1 MNLSNFRDPQAARA
15 VAEAIATCSTR
26 PVRLMEF
33 CGGHTHAILRFGI
46 PDLLPPT
53 VELLS
58 GPGCPVCVTS
68 ADDLSRAIALAGIPG
83 VILTTF
89 GDMMRVPADR
99 GRSLARARAEG
110 ADVRIVYSPLDALE
124 VARQNPTRTVVFL
137 GVGFE
142 TTAPMVASAVLSA
155 EAEGIRNF
163 AVFSTHK
170 LTPPAMRAILDAG
183 EVRLSGIIGP
193 GHVTTIIGPEAWQ
206 FLPQEY
212 GVPCAVA
219 GFEPLDILRAIL
231 ALVEMLETGQ
241 PGVANAYSRSVRA
254 GGIRLHWK
262 RWSGSLRLPK
272 RIGGGWGCCP
282 PAACAFGRS
291 TPATM
296 PRGVSRWRSSQPAS
310 PRAVAAATSCGG
322 SCDRW
327 NAPSSRGS
335 VPPRTLSAPAW
346 SAPRG
351 PARPTTS
358 TDDLTLPP
366 SGFAARRRRGWG
378 EEA

>member
-15 VAEAIATCSTR
+15 VAEAIAARSTR

-155 EAEGIRNF
+155 EAEGICNF

-231 ALVEMLETGQ
+231 ALVEMIEAGQ

-254 GGIRLHWK
+254 GGN
-262 RWSGSLRLPK
+262 
-272 RIGGGWGCCP
+272 
-282 PAACAFGRS
+282 PAALEAMERVFEVAEADWRGLGVLPTSGLRIREEYAPYDAARRFPVEVQ
-291 TPATM
+291 PARE
-296 PRGVSRWRSSQPAS
+296 PPGCRCGDVLRGVLRPVECPLFARVCTPQNPVGPCMVSAEG
-310 PRAVAAATSCGG
+310 ACAAHYQYG
-322 SCDRW
+322 
-327 NAPSSRGS
+327 
-335 VPPRTLSAPAW
+335 
-346 SAPRG
+346 
-351 PARPTTS
+351 RPHPT
-358 TDDLTLPP
+358 P